1 MRNYTGEQVQQFGQQ
16 LTRAGMTAFSI
27 GDAMQDQ
34 LDEAAAKESDIAY
47 QQQVN
52 EILQGP
58 NGYLNKV
65 GKDAE
70 TSYVSVNEQ
79 LIQAGQASMDRLN
92 DSQKRLYQNV
102 LARNMM
108 TFQTQV
114 QSHRDKQVKVYAGNE
129 ATARANLY
137 VNRTVQSYKERDAVT
152 TDGLPTG
159 EYNTNLGVALNEIRT
174 VGRLR
179 GFAEDSAQMR
189 ELENAV
195 YTQAAQGVVN
205 RLMIDG
211 QYQDGLDYVRKQ
223 LELNR
228 IDPAKADA
236 MIASLDANRKRQM
249 VDELTT
255 SIRTT
260 GVLDTPAGTGNF
272 DQIIENGRITVDA
285 EMKRADGTTK
295 GGGWLGEFR
304 NKSGEVVTEY
314 SVGVNI
320 DGKDIEIPTLVPGM
334 TKNEIDEV
342 LTASESGAT
351 PSEAIIRKA
360 VAHAEMMIAQGKS
373 PFSTAA
379 MGRDVG
385 GKGIHI
391 EAPPGAP
398 VNAPANGTV
407 TSVDG
412 NTVTMETSDG
422 TTLKFDNV
430 YVFGLL
436 AEGQTVTRGGMIGM
450 VGKDDAA
457 EDGLYRIGYTATRN
471 GEAID
476 PRNLNSLDDS
486 DRDEARRPLTLR
498 DALTV
503 AERIQDPEVRKQVQS
518 NLRTQYAQEDALVRE
533 EYRNRLDAITE
544 FLAVPGNTVGQIPPA
559 LWGGLKR
566 SDQNQLTLEQRK
578 SDEIGVMEE
587 LARDPSKLTV
597 EYLDKHRYKMT
608 PPTYLRLLKE
618 AADPSKM
625 IKASI
630 EAETLQAILVRNGQ
644 RSLAFPR
651 ARDED
656 ELTASL
662 LFRDA
667 VKQRIALEQ
676 GESKRE
682 LTRPELEKIVRDLL
696 MDRAK
701 TELDST
707 DVIAAMT
714 PENAAAAYE
723 EIVASIDKTELER
736 IRSALQQK
744 GQPLTK
750 AKVASAYLERQ
761 RALKAKP

>member
-1 MRNYTGEQVQQFGQQ
+1 MPTVPTTFVPQVTPPGGGDIGQFQAPAVEPMRNYTGEQVQQFGQQ

-34 LDEAAAKESDIAY
+34 IDEAAAKESDVAFL
-47 QQQVN
+47 QQAN
-52 EILQGP
+52 EIMRGQ
-58 NGYLNKV
+58 NGYLNTA

-92 DSQKRLYQNV
+92 DGQKRLYQNV

-108 TFQTQV
+108 TFQAQV
-114 QSHRDKQVKVYAGNE
+114 QTHRDQQVKVYAGNE
-129 ATARANLY
+129 ATARANQY
-137 VNRTVQSYKERDAVT
+137 VNLAIQDYKERDAVT

-159 EYNTNLGVALNEIRT
+159 AYNTNLGVALNEIRT

-179 GFAEDSAQMR
+179 GYAEDSAQMR

-272 DQIIENGRITVDA
+272 DQIIENGRINVDG
-285 EMKRADGTTK
+285 K
-295 GGGWLGEFR
+295 
-304 NKSGEVVTEY
+304 
-314 SVGVNI
+314 GVNI
-320 DGKDIEIPTLVPGM
+320 
-334 TKNEIDEV
+334 
-342 LTASESGAT
+342 
-351 PSEAIIRKA
+351 
-360 VAHAEMMIAQGKS
+360 
-373 PFSTAA
+373 
-379 MGRDVG
+379 
-385 GKGIHI
+385 
-391 EAPPGAP
+391 EAPLGAP
-398 VNAPANGTV
+398 VNAPANAVVTSIVGTTV
-407 TSVDG
+407 TL
-412 NTVTMETSDG
+412 ETAGG
-422 TTLKFDNV
+422 TTLTLDNV
-430 YVFGLL
+430 DMRGMFE
-436 AEGQTVTRGGMIGM
+436 EGQEIIRGEQIGI
-450 VGKDDAA
+450 VGRNDAA

-498 DALTV
+498 DALNV

-518 NLRTQYAQEDALVRE
+518 NLRTQFAQEDALVRE

-544 FLAVPGNTVGQIPPA
+544 FLAVPGNTVSQIPPA

-597 EYLDKHRYKMT
+597 EYLDKHRYQIT
-608 PPTYLRLLKE
+608 PPTYVRLLKE

-625 IKASI
+625 AQASVDADQL
-630 EAETLQAILVRNGQ
+630 ESTLVRNGLDT
-644 RSLAFPR
+644 LAFPNSKDKDQLR
-651 ARDED
+651 
-656 ELTASL
+656 ASL
-662 LFRDA
+662 LFRDN
-667 VKQRIALEQ
+667 VKQAISYEQ
-676 GESKRE
+676 TRLGRSLNRDEKQHVIDTLLLDRAFDEYGESN
-682 LTRPELEKIVRDLL
+682 
-696 MDRAK
+696 
-701 TELDST
+701 
-707 DVIAAMT
+707 VIAAMT
-714 PENAAAAYE
+714 PEQASEAYA
-723 EIVASIDKTELER
+723 EIVGEISTEQQAQ
-736 IRSALQQK
+736 IRA
-744 GQPLTK
+744 
-750 AKVASAYLERQ
+750 
-761 RALKAKP
+761 ALKANGLVVNQANMATMYLEYQRRQKVNP

>member
-1 MRNYTGEQVQQFGQQ
+1 MPTVPTTFVPQVTPPGGGDIGQFQAPAVEPMRNYTGEQVQQFGQQ

-34 LDEAAAKESDIAY
+34 LDEAAAKESDVAFL
-47 QQQVN
+47 QQAN
-52 EILQGP
+52 EIMRGQ
-58 NGYLNKV
+58 NGYMNTA

-92 DSQKRLYQNV
+92 EGQKRLYQNV

-108 TFQTQV
+108 TFQAQV
-114 QSHRDKQVKVYAGNE
+114 QTHRDQQVKVYAGNE
-129 ATARANLY
+129 ATARANQY
-137 VNRTVQSYKERDAVT
+137 VNLAIQDYKERDAVT

-159 EYNTNLGVALNEIRT
+159 AYNTNLGVALNEIRT

-179 GFAEDSAQMR
+179 GYAEDSAQMR

-205 RLMIDG
+205 RLMMDS

-255 SIRTT
+255 NIRTT

-272 DQIIENGRITVDA
+272 DQIIENGRINVDG
-285 EMKRADGTTK
+285 K
-295 GGGWLGEFR
+295 
-304 NKSGEVVTEY
+304 
-314 SVGVNI
+314 GVN
-320 DGKDIEIPTLVPGM
+320 
-334 TKNEIDEV
+334 
-342 LTASESGAT
+342 
-351 PSEAIIRKA
+351 
-360 VAHAEMMIAQGKS
+360 
-373 PFSTAA
+373 
-379 MGRDVG
+379 
-385 GKGIHI
+385 I

-398 VNAPANGTV
+398 VNAPANGTI

-412 NTVTMETSDG
+412 NTVTIETTDG
-422 TTLKFDNV
+422 TTLTLNNV
-430 YVFGLL
+430 DVFGML
-436 AEGQTVTRGGMIGM
+436 AEGQTVTRGGLLGM
-450 VGKDDAA
+450 VGKDEAA
-457 EDGLYRIGYTATRN
+457 EDGLYRIGYTANRN

-476 PRNLNSLDDS
+476 PRNLNSLDNS
-486 DRDEARRPLTLR
+486 DRDEARRPMTLR
-498 DALTV
+498 DALNV
-503 AERIQDPEVRKQVQS
+503 AERIPDPEVRKQVQS
-518 NLRTQYAQEDALVRE
+518 NLRTQFAQEEALVKE
-533 EYRNRLDAITE
+533 EYRGRMDSITE
-544 FLAVPGNTVGQIPPA
+544 FLAVPGNNVGQIPPE
-559 LWGGLKR
+559 LWGTLKPT
-566 SDQNQLTLEQRK
+566 DQAKLLSGQRET
-578 SDEIGVMEE
+578 DELVVMEE
-587 LARDPSKLTV
+587 IARDPSVLTV
-597 EYLDKHRYKMT
+597 DYLDKNRNRLT
-608 PPTYLRLLKE
+608 PGTYVKLLKDT
-618 AADPSKM
+618 ADPSKI

-630 EAETLQAILVRNGQ
+630 KAETLQAILVRNGQ

-651 ARDED
+651 AKDED

-667 VKQRIALEQ
+667 VEQRIELEQ
-676 GESKRE
+676 GDSKRE
-682 LTRPELEKIVRDLL
+682 ITRPELEKIVRDLL
-696 MDRAK
+696 MERAITK
-701 TELDST
+701 LDST

-723 EIVASIDKTELER
+723 QIVASIDKTELER